1 MSDESFNWIDD
12 ELRRVP
18 LHEGLLARLRRLG
31 KEISELSDQE
41 LDNSLRSVPVP
52 AHLGDRLLEIV
63 VDEQLDEQL
72 LAVEVPDEL
81 LDEMTY
87 VPQDER
93 LRDVVVPVNLL
104 LQLRRIPPRRRR
116 RIPTT
121 QLALAASVL
130 LMISL
135 GYALSMVG
143 LVLTAYD
150 QVPAP
155 YAEFTVDSAPVELVA
170 DVQYDD
176 AIAWQAIDAPS
187 RANPA
192 ITPVGYNPNQ
202 QQVEIRSGLEL
213 VQSWVPDGYDLDDDL
228 TPIAYGILGQ
238 PYTADDRTPDLEL
251 VNAPERRGIAAPIAA
266 GFNRQFLIK
275 ERTNPVVP
283 GTLRRSRLPLWTT
296 TDSFDRLR
304 GEVAQRGLPSPRQ
317 IHVEDMLAAMDY
329 RYARA
334 PEGRLAIRAAAG
346 PSVFGDD
353 QAKLLQVGVQSG
365 LPKRYGCANSHITLA
380 LDVSDSMR
388 WNDRLETVRGA
399 IWW

>member
-18 LHEGLLARLRRLG
+18 LPEGLLVRLRRLG

-41 LDNSLRSVPVP
+41 LDDSLRSVPVP

-63 VDEQLDEQL
+63 ADEQLDEQL
-72 LAVEVPDEL
+72 LAVEVPDGL

-155 YAEFTVDSAPVELVA
+155 YAEFTVDSAS
-170 DVQYDD
+170 
-176 AIAWQAIDAPS
+176 S
-187 RANPA
+187 RRTLASK
-192 ITPVGYNPNQ
+192 
-202 QQVEIRSGLEL
+202 SG
-213 VQSWVPDGYDLDDDL
+213 DY
-228 TPIAYGILGQ
+228 A
-238 PYTADDRTPDLEL
+238 
-251 VNAPERRGIAAPIAA
+251 RGIQSESTA
-266 GFNRQFLIK
+266 
-275 ERTNPVVP
+275 
-283 GTLRRSRLPLWTT
+283 SR
-296 TDSFDRLR
+296 DSI
-304 GEVAQRGLPSPRQ
+304 GIG
-317 IHVEDMLAAMDY
+317 I
-329 RYARA
+329 
-334 PEGRLAIRAAAG
+334 
-346 PSVFGDD
+346 
-353 QAKLLQVGVQSG
+353 
-365 LPKRYGCANSHITLA
+365 
-380 LDVSDSMR
+380 
-388 WNDRLETVRGA
+388 GA
-399 IWW
+399 IVGA